1 MSESSEFREALA
13 VAGVKYLVFIRREGN
28 DASIDAVFQRARNVV
43 SQNNPEGWGAFLV
56 NEPASLDDDLL
67 QLVVGGDD
75 SIDAVILS
83 RGEGTS
89 RTVSAH
95 FHLNQ
100 VDEALE
106 MIEAFGG

>member
-67 QLVVGGDD
+67 QLVVGGDELHRR
-75 SIDAVILS
+75 SHS
-83 RGEGTS
+83 QPR
-89 RTVSAH
+89 RR
-95 FHLNQ
+95 HLPHR
-100 VDEALE
+100 ER
-106 MIEAFGG
+106 AFPPQSGG